1 MPLCRTMPK
10 SLRILPSHAGLSH
23 ALSFFGDREDVP
35 ALLAA
40 MDVFVWLSR
49 GEGMP
54 HVIAEA
60 GAASLP
66 VIATADNGSMQQ
78 IEHGVSGLF
87 VPHESP
93 ADVAAAI
100 ERLAEDPRFARGW
113 ESRLRAKVRDHL
125 CRRGRRAPMAAAF
138 RRCA

>member
-1 MPLCRTMPK
+1 
-10 SLRILPSHAGLSH
+10 
-23 ALSFFGDREDVP
+23 
-35 ALLAA
+35 

-60 GAASLP
+60 GAAGLP

-87 VPHESP
+87 VPHEWPERMSP
-93 ADVAAAI
+93 P
-100 ERLAEDPRFARGW
+100 RL
-113 ESRLRAKVRDHL
+113 S
-125 CRRGRRAPMAAAF
+125 AF
-138 RRCA
+138 RATRRFVRGSAALFA